1 VNLEDQMVF
10 PLTQSCLNDS
20 PTGFLLFQSFQAEEC
35 RYARKKTCIA
45 VGQPLVFWTMAFAGT
60 EICWEL
66 QFVSKARNFASP
78 LGSLD
83 RDLAA
88 FRESELLRPQQS

>member
-1 VNLEDQMVF
+1 MDSEDQMF
-10 PLTQSCLNDS
+10 PLTQFCLNDS
-20 PTGFLLFQSFQAEEC
+20 PRGLLLFPSFQAEEC
-35 RYARKKTCIA
+35 RYARKKTGIA
-45 VGQPLVFWTMAFAGT
+45 VGQPPVFWTMAFAGT

-66 QFVSKARNFASP
+66 QFVSKARIFASP
-78 LGSLD
+78 LGSPG

>member
-1 VNLEDQMVF
+1 MNSEDQMF
-10 PLTQSCLNDS
+10 PLTQFCLNDS
-20 PTGFLLFQSFQAEEC
+20 PTGLLLFQSFQAGEC
-35 RYARKKTCIA
+35 RYARKKTGIA

-66 QFVSKARNFASP
+66 QFVSKDRNFALP
-78 LGSLD
+78 LGSPG

-88 FRESELLRPQQS
+88 FRESELLMPQQS